1 MECLKQ
7 FLGIIFGYEINLF
20 SNSKNL
26 VYAAT
31 LSEYQKAMRW
41 RLIIGEFGP
50 NIQYISG
57 VDNIVADTLSILLS
71 TPSNKYESCTRK
83 AQCCANKL
91 FAIGR
96 EENNETFYH

>member
-7 FLGIIFGYEINLF
+7 FLGIIFGYEINVF
-20 SNSKNL
+20 SYHKNL

-31 LSEYQKAMRW
+31 LSEYQRVMRW

-57 VDNIVADTLSILLS
+57 VENIVGDTLSILLS
-71 TPSNKYESCTRK
+71 TPSDKYESCTRK
-83 AQCCANKL
+83 AQCCANDL
-91 FAIGR
+91 FNIGR
-96 EENNETFYH
+96 LENN